1 MNPQPERS
9 DFAEELPGRSLSE
22 ILRQGLRPEPL
33 PDGFESGVRRRLRT
47 EMAGL
52 EVGQRGAW
60 WERLL
65 SPAPL
70 ALATGLA
77 MVLGGYQGWADG
89 HRHRLAMEESHYLDL
104 LDPVHHQ
111 EP

>member
-1 MNPQPERS
+1 MKPESDRS
-9 DFAEELPGRSLSE
+9 NTAGGPPRLTLPE
-22 ILRQGLRPEPL
+22 VLRQGVGQEPL
-33 PDGFESGVRRRLRT
+33 PFGFESGVRRRIRT
-47 EMAGL
+47 EMAAV
-52 EVGQRGAW
+52 EVGQGGAW
-60 WERLL
+60 WERLF

-70 ALATGLA
+70 ALAAGLA

-111 EP
+111 GP